1 MAENP
6 IEPIHQFQ
14 IHDIV
19 PFGEIGGVHFGFTN
33 AALLMVATVVVVS
46 LIMLVPTSGRRLV
59 PTRMQLVAEQI
70 YDFTVNM
77 IESSA
82 GTEALRFFP
91 LIFSLFMFLLI
102 SNWLGMLPYSLTT
115 ASEVIVPVLLALMVF
130 LTVLI
135 YGVIRNGWRFLKL
148 FVPSGIPTVV
158 LILVTPIEI
167 ISFLSRPVSHSL
179 RLWGNMLA
187 GHIVLAVFGGMVVGL
202 SSLGVLGWIAGILP
216 FGMAVILLALELL
229 VGALQAFVFAIL
241 TCVYL
246 HDAYHPSH

>member
-1 MAENP
+1 LAENP

-19 PFGEIGGVHFGFTN
+19 PFGEIGGIHFGFTN

-46 LIMLVPTSGRRLV
+46 LIMLVPTSGRRLI

-70 YDFTVNM
+70 YGFTVDM

-216 FGMAVILLALELL
+216 FGMAVVLLALELL

>member
-1 MAENP
+1 LAENP

-46 LIMLVPTSGRRLV
+46 LVMLVPTSGRRLV

-91 LIFSLFMFLLI
+91 LIFSLFMFLLV

-115 ASEVIVPVLLALMVF
+115 ASEVIVPVLLAVMVF

-202 SSLGVLGWIAGILP
+202 SSLGILGWVAGILP

>member
-1 MAENP
+1 LAENP

-91 LIFSLFMFLLI
+91 LIFSLFMFLLV

>member
-1 MAENP
+1 
-6 IEPIHQFQ
+6 
-14 IHDIV
+14 
-19 PFGEIGGVHFGFTN
+19 
-33 AALLMVATVVVVS
+33 
-46 LIMLVPTSGRRLV
+46 
-59 PTRMQLVAEQI
+59 MQLVAEQI
-70 YDFTVNM
+70 YEFTVNM

-82 GTEALRFFP
+82 GAEALRFFP

>member
-1 MAENP
+1 LAENP

-19 PFGEIGGVHFGFTN
+19 PFGEIGGIHFGFTN

-46 LIMLVPTSGRRLV
+46 LIMLAPTSGRWLV

-115 ASEVIVPVLLALMVF
+115 ASEVIVPVLLAVMVF

-216 FGMAVILLALELL
+216 FGMAVVLLALELL

-246 HDAYHPSH
+246 HDAYHPSL

>member
-19 PFGEIGGVHFGFTN
+19 PFGEIGGIHFGFTN

-46 LIMLVPTSGRRLV
+46 LIMLAPTSGRRLV
-59 PTRMQLVAEQI
+59 PTRMQLIAEQI

-115 ASEVIVPVLLALMVF
+115 ASEVIVPVLLAVMVF

-216 FGMAVILLALELL
+216 FGMAVVLLALELL

>member
-1 MAENP
+1 LAENP

-19 PFGEIGGVHFGFTN
+19 PFGEIGGIHFGFTN

-46 LIMLVPTSGRRLV
+46 LIMLAPTSGRRLV
-59 PTRMQLVAEQI
+59 PTRLQLIAEQI

-115 ASEVIVPVLLALMVF
+115 ASEVIVPVLLAVMVF

-135 YGVIRNGWRFLKL
+135 YGVVRNGWRFLKL

-216 FGMAVILLALELL
+216 FGMAVVLLALELL

>member
-19 PFGEIGGVHFGFTN
+19 PFGEIGGIHFGFTN

-46 LIMLVPTSGRRLV
+46 LIMLAPTSGRRLV

-115 ASEVIVPVLLALMVF
+115 ASEVIVPVLLAVMVF

-216 FGMAVILLALELL
+216 FGMAVVLLALELL

>member
-1 MAENP
+1 LAENP

-19 PFGEIGGVHFGFTN
+19 PFGEIGGIHFGFTN

-46 LIMLVPTSGRRLV
+46 LIMLAPTSGRRLV

-115 ASEVIVPVLLALMVF
+115 ASEVIVPVLLAVMVF

-216 FGMAVILLALELL
+216 FGMAVVLLALELL

>member
-1 MAENP
+1 LAENP

-46 LIMLVPTSGRRLV
+46 LVMLAPTSGRRLV
-59 PTRMQLVAEQI
+59 PTRMQLIAEQI

>member
-1 MAENP
+1 LAENP

-82 GTEALRFFP
+82 GTETLRFFP
-91 LIFSLFMFLLI
+91 LIFSLFMFLLV

>member
-1 MAENP
+1 LAENP

-19 PFGEIGGVHFGFTN
+19 PFGEIGGIHFGFTN

-46 LIMLVPTSGRRLV
+46 LIMLAPTSGRRLV
-59 PTRMQLVAEQI
+59 PTRMQLIAEQI

-115 ASEVIVPVLLALMVF
+115 ASEVIVPVLLAVMVF

-216 FGMAVILLALELL
+216 FGMAVVLLALELL

>member
-46 LIMLVPTSGRRLV
+46 LIMLAPTSGRRLV
-59 PTRMQLVAEQI
+59 PTRLQLIAEQI

-115 ASEVIVPVLLALMVF
+115 ASEVIVPVLLAVMVF

-202 SSLGVLGWIAGILP
+202 SSLGVLGWVAGILP

>member
-19 PFGEIGGVHFGFTN
+19 PFGEIGGVHFAFTN

-70 YDFTVNM
+70 YEFTVNM

-82 GTEALRFFP
+82 GAEALRFFP

-115 ASEVIVPVLLALMVF
+115 ASEVIVPVLLAVMVF

>member
-1 MAENP
+1 LAENP

-70 YDFTVNM
+70 YEFTVNM

-82 GTEALRFFP
+82 GAEALRFFP

>member
-1 MAENP
+1 LAENP

-70 YDFTVNM
+70 YEFTVNM

-82 GTEALRFFP
+82 GAEALRFFP

-216 FGMAVILLALELL
+216 FGMAVVLLALELL